1 MLPRRDNG
9 RAGEDAVTDGAGPAV
24 AHEEGTLPSGLYWQG
39 WTVADPAGVVVLVHG
54 AHEHGGRYAHVA
66 ERLGAAG
73 YASYAADHPGHGR
86 SPGRRGDITGLDAA
100 VDGVDALVAAAAG
113 RHPGVPLF
121 VYGHSLGGLV
131 ALQYLTG
138 TPHGRVAGGVVSAPA
153 LDTSTATPVQRVL
166 APVLSRL
173 APGLG
178 VLTLDVETVS
188 RDPEVV
194 AAYRADPLN
203 HTGRMVART
212 GTAIMLGAA
221 GMPARL
227 RSLTLPLLVVHGG
240 ADRLMPPSASEVV
253 RRYAASPDL
262 TVRVYDGLYHEPHN
276 EPEKDEVLADVVAW
290 LDAHRTAPPPT
301 T

>member
-1 MLPRRDNG
+1 MTEDPG
-9 RAGEDAVTDGAGPAV
+9 RAV
-24 AHEEGTLPSGLYWQG
+24 AHEEGSLPSGLYWQG
-39 WTVADPAGVVVLVHG
+39 WTVADPVGVVVLVHG

-73 YASYAADHPGHGR
+73 YAGYAADHPGHGR
-86 SPGRRGDITGLDAA
+86 SPGRRGDLVSLDAA
-100 VDGVDALVAAAAG
+100 VAGVATLARTAAD

-138 TPHGRVAGGVVSAPA
+138 TPHERVAGGVVSAPA

-178 VLTLDVETVS
+178 VLTLDPETVS

-203 HTGRMVART
+203 HTGKMLART

-227 RSLTLPLLVVHGG
+227 RSLTLPLLVIHGG

-253 RRYAASPDL
+253 RAHAASPDL
-262 TVRVYDGLYHEPHN
+262 TVRVYEGLFHEPHN

-290 LDAHRTAPPPT
+290 LDAHRTTAAPSA
-301 T
+301 

>member
-1 MLPRRDNG
+1 MTT
-9 RAGEDAVTDGAGPAV
+9 AVRHGQ
-24 AHEEGTLPSGLYWQG
+24 GTLPSGQYWQG
-39 WTVADPAGVVVLVHG
+39 WAVPDPVGVVVLVHG
-54 AHEHGGRYAHVA
+54 VHEHGGRYGHVA

-73 YASYAADHPGHGR
+73 YASYAPDHPGHGR
-86 SPGRRGDITGLDAA
+86 SPGRRGNIGSLAAA
-100 VDGVDALVAAAAG
+100 VDGVAQTARAAAD

-138 TPHGRVAGGVVSAPA
+138 TPHERVAGGVVSAPA

-166 APVLSRL
+166 APVLSRV

-178 VLTLDVETVS
+178 VLTLDVETIS

-194 AAYRADPLN
+194 AAYRTDPLN

-227 RSLTLPLLVVHGG
+227 RGLTLPLLVVHGG

-253 RRYAASPDL
+253 REHAASPDL
-262 TVRVYDGLYHEPHN
+262 TVKLYDGLYHEPHN

-290 LDAHRTAPPPT
+290 LDAHRTT
-301 T
+301 TT